1 MSQLSLVDQ
10 KRIELYLADKLR
22 RVPPELHS
30 TSPRSFNS
38 PAALS
43 FSQEL
48 VFHRAEHNTDKP
60 PFYNEWTS
68 ISLSFIDQPDGL
80 SDGPYI
86 TLKPLKM
93 ILLLMYY
100 ATLSRYWKYLVRTRN
115 CISRIYPI

>member
-10 KRIELYLADKLR
+10 KRIELYVADKLK
-22 RVPPELHS
+22 RVPQELHS
-30 TSPRSFNS
+30 TIPRRSFNS

-68 ISLSFIDQPDGL
+68 ISLSLIRRMGYRT
-80 SDGPYI
+80 GP
-86 TLKPLKM
+86 
-93 ILLLMYY
+93 
-100 ATLSRYWKYLVRTRN
+100 
-115 CISRIYPI
+115 ISL